1 MEKIPVEHLQMYR
14 ARTFHLPP
22 ELRLKERDQAV
33 EFVAQR
39 GFVYFWPI
47 TGITFPSLWAAV
59 AGDRPVADEHDDPG
73 HVTWGWK
80 DALLGQRQW
89 YYGKILRKK
98 ATMISMA
105 VAPCFYALSENFGA
119 YEEDYLTQYEQGR
132 MTLEARQVYETLLS
146 EGALDTLALRRA
158 THMSSPASEGR
169 FNKALVDL
177 QSDFKIAPVAVSQAG
192 GWRYAFV
199 YDVTARY
206 YPEIPEQAQAITED
220 TARQVLAELYFRSVG
235 AAPISELAK
244 LFGWKQNLAAR
255 TVERLA
261 ESSRVK
267 TDVAIEGLPGA
278 FIATVELFLGG
289 QPGRL

>member
-14 ARTFHLPP
+14 ARTFRLLP

-33 EFVAQR
+33 EFVTQR

-47 TGITFPSLWAAV
+47 TGTIFPSLWAAV

-235 AAPISELAK
+235 AAPIAELAK

-261 ESSRVK
+261 ENSRVK

-278 FIATVELFLGG
+278 FIATVE
-289 QPGRL
+289 R